1 MANLKGST
9 YEKQIK
15 NASHRMNAIG
25 QKKGNDNNAHSVKTL
40 ESRNAMLNDFA
51 NYAERNNLD
60 SKLNEAMTTE
70 NINNFF
76 NERLDGLKASTAETY
91 IRGFGATIESLQDN
105 NISIE
110 ANKTDFNSLVH
121 DIKANEPNVINEGRA
136 INDPTQIINDL
147 NDKNFSH
154 SVVAEVQLELGLRV
168 SEAVEVVNNLD
179 RYLNAH
185 NGTLEGIIGKGGR
198 EYVPKEINGEL
209 VAKIEDS
216 ELVDKR
222 EYQRDLQEEG
232 VKSHD
237 FRYTY
242 ASNKNDEGLSK
253 AEISEQLNH
262 SREEITDYYLS
273 RA

>member
-1 MANLKGST
+1 
-9 YEKQIK
+9 
-15 NASHRMNAIG
+15 MNAIG
-25 QKKGNDNNAHSVKTL
+25 QRKGSDNNAHSVKTL
-40 ESRNAMLNDFA
+40 ESRNAMLRDFA
-51 NYAERNNLD
+51 NYAERNNLN

-70 NINNFF
+70 NISNFF

-110 ANKTDFNSLVH
+110 ARKEDFNSLVNE
-121 DIKANEPNVINEGRA
+121 IKANDQSVINQGRA
-136 INDPTQIINDL
+136 ITNPMEVINNL
-147 NDKNFSH
+147 NDRNFSH
-154 SVVAEVQLELGLRV
+154 SVVAEVQLNLGLRV
-168 SEAVEVVNNLD
+168 SEAVEVVNNVD
-179 RYLNAH
+179 RYLNER

-198 EYVPKEINGEL
+198 EYIPKEISGEL
-209 VAKIEDS
+209 VAKIRDS
-216 ELVDKR
+216 EIVDKR

-242 ASNKNDEGLSK
+242 AKAKDEEGLSK

-262 SREEITDYYLS
+262 TREDITNYYLR